1 MSIAITSPGRPV
13 SSGGSLSTTYS
24 PQAYQVQT

>member
-1 MSIAITSPGRPV
+1 MSIAITGRPV